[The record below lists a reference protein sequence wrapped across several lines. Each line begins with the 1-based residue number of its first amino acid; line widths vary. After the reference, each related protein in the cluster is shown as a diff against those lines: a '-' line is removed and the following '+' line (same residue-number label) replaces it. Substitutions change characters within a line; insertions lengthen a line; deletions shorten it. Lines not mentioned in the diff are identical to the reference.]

1 VEISDRSAALL
12 EGVDLD
18 REVGLEIGPLDKPV
32 VRRKEGRPIYYAD
45 YTSRE
50 ALCAKSAD
58 DPNVDVTLI
67 PEIDYLIAGLPIRL
81 DRTFDYILA
90 SHVIEHVPDLVG
102 WLEALFGW
110 LSPGGRVIL
119 AVPDKRYCFDLLRAL
134 STTGQVIEAHLQR
147 RERPGFAAIYGG
159 MRAAVHFDLGRAW
172 REDPYRG
179 SLEPMFSPEIAYHTA
194 QRAHETGEH
203 IDCHSWVFTHSSFLQ
218 ILGELNDRGVLPLR
232 IIRDA
237 APVSMSNEFHVVLAP
252 G

>member
-18 REVGLEIGPLDKPV
+18 GEVGLEIGPLDKPV

-67 PEIDYLIAGLPIRL
+67 PEIDYLIAGLPQRL

-147 RERPGFAAIYGG
+147 RERPGCISTWGALGGRTRIAARSNRCSRQRSPITPPSARTR
-159 MRAAVHFDLGRAW
+159 RASTSIAIAGC
-172 REDPYRG
+172 
-179 SLEPMFSPEIAYHTA
+179 SPTA
-194 QRAHETGEH
+194 PSCR
-203 IDCHSWVFTHSSFLQ
+203 SS
-218 ILGELNDRGVLPLR
+218 
-232 IIRDA
+232 A
-237 APVSMSNEFHVVLAP
+237 S
-252 G
+252 